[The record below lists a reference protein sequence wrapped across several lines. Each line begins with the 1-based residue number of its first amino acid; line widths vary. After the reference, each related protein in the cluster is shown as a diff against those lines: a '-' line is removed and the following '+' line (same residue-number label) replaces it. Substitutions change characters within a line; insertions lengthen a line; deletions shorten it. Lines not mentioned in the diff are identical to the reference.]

1 MCGVRHMA
9 SREPYSPKPQAEI
22 ETIPFTSAEEA
33 WFWFIQAQQA
43 REDGARFT
51 VGAGLFPRPCE
62 PLDILKVL
70 DRLYRKRQLLW
81 DHILVLRHYGRRMM
95 PPDRHRLKERRAHQL
110 WIEALGEL
118 EMVLVGKGIVA
129 LPHYGRAAE

>member
-1 MCGVRHMA
+1 MA
-9 SREPYSPKPQAEI
+9 GKEHFSPKRQAEI
-22 ETIPFTSAEEA
+22 ETIPFVSAEEA

-51 VGAGLFPRPCE
+51 VGAGLYPRPCE

-70 DRLYRKRQLLW
+70 DRLYRKRALLW

-95 PPDRHRLKERRAHQL
+95 PPDRYRVKEARAHKL
-110 WIEALGEL
+110 WIEAMALIEL
-118 EMVLVGKGIVA
+118 ALVGKGIVA
-129 LPHYGRAAE
+129 LPMPFAEAAE